1 MDDKKLL
8 LYSFA
13 TLIVIVS
20 IGISGYMFIEKMS
33 FIDSMYLVS
42 VIFSTVG
49 LGGGEVLSQTGKVFT
64 VFLLMAGVAVG
75 TYALGNFTK
84 VIVEG
89 QIRKVFGKGFSYD
102 MIKKLS
108 NHYIICGGGEITEL
122 IIKEFETNKL
132 SFVVIEHDENII
144 DEYSKRGILYIKGDP
159 IKDEALVEA
168 GIERAAGLISN
179 LPTDV
184 GNVFVVLSARNLNAD
199 LYIITRS
206 ENENSLEKL
215 KKAGANKVIAPN
227 IIGGRRMAAAMIR
240 PSVVDFLDTVIH
252 GQDLD
257 LQMEEVLVGE
267 KSKIK
272 GLSLM
277 DSGIR
282 QKSGVIVIAIRKNDK
297 LMTNPAPNTI
307 LEDRDKLIVLGS
319 ASQIEAVK
327 KL

>member
-1 MDDKKLL
+1 MDDRRLL
-8 LYSFA
+8 IYSFV
-13 TLIVIVS
+13 TLMAVVIV
-20 IGISGYMFIEKMS
+20 GISGYMLIEGMS
-33 FIDSMYLVS
+33 FIDSLYLVS

-49 LGGGEVLSQTGKVFT
+49 LGGGETLSKTGKLFT
-64 VFLLMAGVAVG
+64 VFLVMSGVAIG
-75 TYALGNFTK
+75 TYAIGNFTK

-89 QIRKVFGKGFSYD
+89 QIRKVFGKGLTRD
-102 MIKKLS
+102 MVKKLS
-108 NHYIICGGGEITEL
+108 GHHIICGGGDITEL

-132 SFVVIEHDENII
+132 DFVVIEHDEAITE
-144 DEYSKRGILYIKGDP
+144 EYSKRGILYIKGDP
-159 IKDEALVEA
+159 IRDEVLIEA

-184 GNVFVVLSARNLNAD
+184 GNVFVVLSARNLNPQ
-199 LYIITRS
+199 LNIITRS

-257 LQMEEVLVGE
+257 LQMEEVPVTVNSGLR
-267 KSKIK
+267 
-272 GLSLM
+272 GLSLI

-282 QKSGVIVIAIRKNDK
+282 SKSGVIVIAIRKNDR
-297 LMTNPAPNTI
+297 LITNPAPNTV
-307 LEDRDKLIVLGS
+307 LENSDKLIVLGS
-319 ASQIEAVK
+319 ASQIEAAR